1 MKECGWAG
9 AVMQNPFKF
18 RDYCE
23 MRGKT
28 IVATILHI
36 GRNVKVG
43 SYHMQLTSGK
53 IDVVQIKR
61 RRAEV

>member
-1 MKECGWAG
+1 
-9 AVMQNPFKF
+9 
-18 RDYCE
+18 

>member
-1 MKECGWAG
+1 
-9 AVMQNPFKF
+9 
-18 RDYCE
+18 

-61 RRAEV
+61 RRAEVQEGRLQRLHQK